1 MEPSFIE
8 TLTWIFEWTK
18 NWNVYWCHQEHLFR
32 THWNNWLPS
41 IFDLFI
47 HVIDSKLVF
56 GFHCT
61 QSLKLERRLNFRFL
75 LRFDWN
81 SDCNVWMTLGSQNDW
96 NKFTFLWCI
105 DTSQNSWHNIP
116 SIVYARWSL
125 NQSKLSVGFIAWEK
139 KNWLSNNNPNKTL
152 FRSHIDVLWHSI
164 YSRSVQDWPVFF
176 LF

>member
-8 TLTWIFEWTK
+8 MLTWIFEWTK

-125 NQSKLSVGFIAWEK
+125 NQSKLSVGFIACEK
-139 KNWLSNNNPNKTL
+139 K
-152 FRSHIDVLWHSI
+152 ID
-164 YSRSVQDWPVFF
+164 F
-176 LF
+176 LTTTQTKRCFGVI